1 MESWKARRFCE
12 TATLEQLRARIAQ
25 LEESLA
31 QGRVDKNDAEYFL
44 RLANEVL
51 ELRSA
56 FESESVC
63 IGGQVAENSVNLR
76 IGAIQG

>member
-56 FESESVC
+56 FES
-63 IGGQVAENSVNLR
+63 
-76 IGAIQG
+76 